1 MIDIPSLADILSLLL
16 CVALALAGW
25 RLVRGPSFADRFIAF
40 DMLTALAIAFAGL
53 TAVATAR
60 GVFLDIALGLAL
72 INFTATAAFALFLER
87 KARER

>member
-1 MIDIPSLADILSLLL
+1 MIDLPQFATMLSLLL
-16 CVALALAGW
+16 CAALTMTAW

-40 DMLTALAIAFAGL
+40 DMLTAIAIGFSAL
-53 TAVATAR
+53 TAIVTAR

-87 KARER
+87 RARDR

>member
-1 MIDIPSLADILSLLL
+1 MIDLPQFATILSLLL
-16 CVALALAGW
+16 CAALAMTAW

-40 DMLTALAIAFAGL
+40 DMLTAIAIGFSAL
-53 TAVATAR
+53 TAIVTAR

-87 KARER
+87 RARDR

>member
-1 MIDIPSLADILSLLL
+1 MTGLTLLAMVLLCVL

-40 DMLTALAIAFAGL
+40 DMLTALAIAFAAL
-53 TAVATAR
+53 AAVSTAR

-72 INFTATAAFALFLER
+72 INFTGTAAFALFLER
-87 KARER
+87 KARNR